1 MAFSNLLRWQADEL
15 YSRIAGAEEI
25 FIIDVRNSDD
35 RVEIPEEI
43 TGAHWVPLADLI
55 QSEAQLPRDATIVA
69 YCT

>member
-35 RVEIPEEI
+35 RVETPEEI